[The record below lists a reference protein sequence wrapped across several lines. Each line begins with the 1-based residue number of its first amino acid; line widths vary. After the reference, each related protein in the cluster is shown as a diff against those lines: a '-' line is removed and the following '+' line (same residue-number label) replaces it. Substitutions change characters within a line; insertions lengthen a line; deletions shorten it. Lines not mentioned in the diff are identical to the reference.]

1 MKLAVMLSF
10 ALVALVF
17 AVPGSAAE
25 KQSPLDFTMKSIDG
39 KDVDL
44 SKYKGD
50 VILIVNVASRC
61 GLTPQ
66 YAQLEEIYTKYKDK
80 GLQVLGFP
88 ANEFG
93 KQEPGTDA
101 QIKEFCTS
109 KFDVDFPMFSKIV
122 VNGNAGDWVGAEM
135 HGGRIHIRGDAGH
148 LVGAVY
154 RGGRRG
160 MTGGEILID
169 GDAGNEIGHTMRR
182 GTIAVGGCSGDA
194 AGFNMIAGSVFL
206 FGEPGIRP
214 GAGMRRGTIV
224 FGGSAT
230 TPDVLPTFKFACT
243 YRPVFLQFYFRQLE
257 SFGFPVPENCP
268 AAAYHRYCGDFLESG
283 KGEILI
289 RAAD

>member
-88 ANEFG
+88 ANQFG

-122 VNGNAGDWVGAEM
+122 VKGNGIHPLYEFLIAQETEPQEAGAINWNFEKF
-135 HGGRIHIRGDAGH
+135 
-148 LVGAVY
+148 LVGRNGKVVK
-154 RGGRRG
+154 RFSPRVKP
-160 MTGGEILID
+160 
-169 GDAGNEIGHTMRR
+169 DA
-182 GTIAVGGCSGDA
+182 
-194 AGFNMIAGSVFL
+194 
-206 FGEPGIRP
+206 
-214 GAGMRRGTIV
+214 
-224 FGGSAT
+224 
-230 TPDVLPTFKFACT
+230 
-243 YRPVFLQFYFRQLE
+243 
-257 SFGFPVPENCP
+257 PEVIEAINSE
-268 AAAYHRYCGDFLESG
+268 LNKKS
-283 KGEILI
+283 
-289 RAAD
+289 